1 MGKSWR
7 IAVIKSIPI
16 YLHWSLGLFFT
27 FFIWFS
33 VNQSRGLEST
43 LFLIAFIVS
52 LFSCILLHEL
62 GHALTALR
70 YGIKT
75 KDIILSPIGGLA
87 RLENIPDIP
96 RQEFVIAINGPLVNL
111 AIAITIFTVLKVL
124 GWDLVP
130 DYTDGNLVVSRHTFL
145 PLLLIM
151 NIAVFIF
158 NLIPAFPMDGGR
170 ILRSILSSQIGRTRA
185 TFWAAFLGR
194 VIAIGFFVF
203 AIYNNHLVLGLIGP
217 FIFFVAGREY
227 KQVKLQE
234 LMRKTSIGEIFRTN
248 FTKLYDN
255 DPFEKAIHQ
264 KIEGE
269 YDFLVFDEEENLA
282 GNLPYIFIEDLKKS
296 TSGEV
301 LIKNIKS
308 KKIFTLDIDN
318 SIENAFQVMN
328 TNGVAI
334 IGVTRENHII
344 GVIDRPIIAEFI
356 SSNTRIRLPRL
367 KT

>member
-7 IAVIKSIPI
+7 IGVIKGIPI
-16 YLHWSLGLFFT
+16 YLHWTLGLFLM

-33 VNQSRGLEST
+33 VNQSEGLEST
-43 LFLIAFIVS
+43 VFLGAFIIS

-111 AIAITIFTVLKVL
+111 AIAITLFIILKIL

-130 DYTDGNLVVSRHTFL
+130 EFQDGHLEVSRHTFL
-145 PLLLIM
+145 PLLLVM

-194 VIAIGFFVF
+194 IIAIGFFVF
-203 AIYNNHLVLGLIGP
+203 AICNNHLVLGLIGP

-227 KQVKLQE
+227 KQVKLQD
-234 LMRKTSIGEIFRTN
+234 LMRKTNISTIIRRNYTR
-248 FTKLYDN
+248 LYDH
-255 DPFEKAIHQ
+255 DLLEKALTSN
-264 KIEGE
+264 IEGE
-269 YDFLVFDEEENLA
+269 FDYLVFDEKDNLS
-282 GNLPYIFIEDLKKS
+282 GNLPYIFIEDLKKNTPPDS
-296 TSGEV
+296 F
-301 LIKNIKS
+301 IKNIKS
-308 KKIFTLDIDN
+308 KKHFTLDIDN
-318 SIENAFQVMN
+318 SIEIAFQVMN

-344 GVIDRPIIAEFI
+344 GVIDRPVIAQFI

>member
-7 IAVIKSIPI
+7 IAVIKGIPI
-16 YLHWSLGLFFT
+16 YLHWTLGLFFM

-33 VNQSRGLEST
+33 VNQSRDLEST
-43 LFLIAFIVS
+43 LFLIFFIVS

-62 GHALTALR
+62 GHALTAMR
-70 YGIKT
+70 YGINT

-96 RQEFVIAINGPLVNL
+96 RQEFIIAINGPLVNL
-111 AIAITIFTVLKVL
+111 AIAITLFTILKIL

-130 DYTDGNLVVSRHTFL
+130 DFQNGQLEVSRNTFL
-145 PLLLIM
+145 PLLLVM
-151 NIAVFIF
+151 NVAVFIF

-234 LMRKTSIGEIFRTN
+234 LMRKTSIANIFRRN
-248 FTKLYDN
+248 YTKLYDH
-255 DPFEKAIHQ
+255 DLLEKALNQ
-264 KIEGE
+264 NIEGE
-269 YDFLVFDEEENLA
+269 FDYLVFDEEENLT
-282 GNLPYIFIEDLKKS
+282 GSLPYIFIEELKK
-296 TSGEV
+296 TSSPEAQ
-301 LIKNIKS
+301 IKNIKS
-308 KKIFTLDIDN
+308 ENYSTLDIDN

-328 TNGVAI
+328 NKGIAI
-334 IGVTRENHII
+334 LGVTRENHII
-344 GVIDRPIIAEFI
+344 GVIDRPIIAQFI